1 MISYAPFFL
10 LITLISVS
18 LSTTKTSNVVY
29 TIIISM
35 MMVITVLGVFNKHV
49 YQIITL
55 IHTSLSPRISVYNF
69 LVAPKPLLSKKIKKF
84 FREEVKYVFSI

>member
-35 MMVITVLGVFNKHV
+35 MMVITVLGVFKHV

-84 FREEVKYVFSI
+84 FREEVKCVFSV